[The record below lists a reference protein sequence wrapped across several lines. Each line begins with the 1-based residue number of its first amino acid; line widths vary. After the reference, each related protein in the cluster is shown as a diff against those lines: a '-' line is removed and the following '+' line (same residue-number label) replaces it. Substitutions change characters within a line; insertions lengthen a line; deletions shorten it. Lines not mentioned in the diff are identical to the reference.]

1 MKKTKKVTD
10 QTEMQ
15 EAAEDVVL
23 EKSSTEPEEKPMI
36 EKNIQKV
43 GSLLKEMRIQK
54 GLKINDVA
62 KKLCIRQC
70 YIEAIE
76 ESRYQDIP
84 EFPYGAGFIRS
95 YAEFLG
101 LNSSNIIE
109 LYKDE
114 TNVGQDKNIYVL
126 EPQTE
131 ATVPGKKYI
140 LISVIALAAV
150 YFAWYSYN
158 NTTTNEET
166 PVATEEN
173 MGEVEELNPT
183 LPIVVDDYNITD
195 ENVVSNPQPSENAA
209 PEIQQIT
216 VTNESFVEPTS
227 QAKEPK
233 TEPKAK
239 VEESQVEAA
248 QQNAQPEPKTEPKQ
262 EPLVKPTANFVAGE
276 GIPSQGVVVEV
287 LDETW
292 IEVKD
297 AEKLYLSKVLQ
308 PGTRYTVPEGK
319 GMILS
324 AGKVKG
330 VNVYINGK
338 LTPFFSNEKKMNIPL
353 DKFLN
358 SGNH

>member
-166 PVATEEN
+166 LVATEEN
-173 MGEVEELNPT
+173 MGEV
-183 LPIVVDDYNITD
+183 D
-195 ENVVSNPQPSENAA
+195 
-209 PEIQQIT
+209 EIQQIT

-239 VEESQVEAA
+239 VEESQVETA

-358 SGNH
+358 SDNH